1 MVAPR
6 ATRSSSR
13 LANANNNTNHNDAL
27 SAPSS
32 SPFTI
37 RTDESGGPPVRRSTR
52 RAAMDAKLRIAEESQ
67 RDMERKRRSRRLR
80 QLATTSPVAR
90 RQQQQQQQNNSPCMD
105 LVDTPNSLKN
115 NKGGELLNLG
125 PLKSEEGAADLSLL
139 EEFTCAICLDK
150 PDTLV
155 DLATISGCSHKF
167 CFDCIDKVS

>member
-13 LANANNNTNHNDAL
+13 LANANNNNNNDAL

-80 QLATTSPVAR
+80 QLATTTSPVAR
-90 RQQQQQQQNNSPCMD
+90 RQQQQQQNNSPCMD

-115 NKGGELLNLG
+115 NKGGALLNLG
-125 PLKSEEGAADLSLL
+125 PLKSEEGAADLSQL